1 MSSDATGS
9 MGFTFTF
16 SNFCNVV
23 HGKIDGYEHR
33 RLMPMRKT
41 TKRMKM
47 TNVNDGRPEKY
58 LVCAAAEC
66 RIGEAGCGGI

>member
-23 HGKIDGYEHR
+23 HGKMDDHEHG
-33 RLMPMRKT
+33 
-41 TKRMKM
+41 
-47 TNVNDGRPEKY
+47 NVYDKVDVNENDNEDDDNNTGNDGRPEPRRRKV
-58 LVCAAAEC
+58 L
-66 RIGEAGCGGI
+66 GM